1 MVFKWIAIT
10 MLHEAK
16 ALYCLIIEVDTC
28 STQYRI
34 IDKFSCHTH
43 PPIKWTSFKDVRKR

>member
-1 MVFKWIAIT
+1 MK
-10 MLHEAK
+10 AK
-16 ALYCLIIEVDTC
+16 ALYCLVIEVDTC

-43 PPIKWTSFKDVRKR
+43 PPIKWTSFKDIHKDNCPAELISFEK